1 MKRLLFPLLM
11 GIVSLDVVAQSAYAL
26 KQKIQKAHLSFMDGI
41 LAEDYK
47 LVDQLLAEDVTL
59 GFPHGGF
66 TLKQDYINALKSG
79 NLFYDS
85 SAHEYSNIR
94 IYGNTGIVNGKSSL
108 VFRYKDENGQW
119 FKMLEHLTY
128 TTVYNINSN
137 TVKMVSWQSNRP
149 NTDITVKLTN

>member
-1 MKRLLFPLLM
+1 MKKLLFSLL
-11 GIVSLDVVAQSAYAL
+11 IVFITLTAEAQSKDSL
-26 KQKIQKAHLSFMDGI
+26 QDKIQKAHQSFMDGI

-66 TLKQDYINALKSG
+66 TPKQDYINALKSG

-85 SAHEYSNIR
+85 SSHECPNIR

-108 VFRYKDENGQW
+108 VFRYKDEKGQW

-128 TTVYNINSN
+128 TTVYNMDKN
-137 TVKMVSWQSNRP
+137 TVKMVAWQSNRP
-149 NTDITVKLTN
+149 TTDITVKLTD

>member
-1 MKRLLFPLLM
+1 MKKLIFPLL
-11 GIVSLDVVAQSAYAL
+11 ISLILFEAEAQKKESL
-26 KQKIQKAHLSFMDGI
+26 EQQIQKTHQSFMDGI

-59 GFPHGGF
+59 GFPNGGF
-66 TLKQDYINALKSG
+66 SPKQDYINALKSG

-94 IYGNTGIVNGKSSL
+94 IYGNIGVVNGKSSL
-108 VFRYKDENGQW
+108 VFRYKDEKGHW

-128 TTVYNINSN
+128 TTVYNINKN
-137 TVKMVSWQSNRP
+137 IVKMVSWQSNRP
-149 NTDITVKLTN
+149 NTDITVKLD

>member
-1 MKRLLFPLLM
+1 MKRLLFPILM
-11 GIVSLDVVAQSAYAL
+11 VITSLSAEGQSSNSL
-26 KQKIQKAHLSFMDGI
+26 RQKIQKAHQSFMDGI

-47 LVDQLLAEDVTL
+47 LIDQLLAEDVTL

-66 TLKQDYINALKSG
+66 SQKQDYINALKSG

-94 IYGNTGIVNGKSSL
+94 IYGKTGIVNGKSSL
-108 VFRYKDENGQW
+108 VFRYKDETGQW

-128 TTVYNINSN
+128 TTVYNITKN

-149 NTDITVKLTN
+149 TTDITIKLSN

>member
-1 MKRLLFPLLM
+1 MKKLIFPLL
-11 GIVSLDVVAQSAYAL
+11 ISLILFEAEAQKKESL
-26 KQKIQKAHLSFMDGI
+26 EQQIQKTHQSFMDGI

-59 GFPHGGF
+59 GFPNGGF
-66 TLKQDYINALKSG
+66 SPKQDYINALKSG

-94 IYGNTGIVNGKSSL
+94 IYGNTGVVNGKSSL
-108 VFRYKDENGQW
+108 VFRYKDEKGQW

-128 TTVYNINSN
+128 TTVYNINKN
-137 TVKMVSWQSNRP
+137 IVKMVSWQSNRP
-149 NTDITVKLTN
+149 NTDITVKLD